1 MLNSIVLT
9 CVNQSVQFC
18 HVKCKLCQPFKM
30 YQQTLESLTQK
41 EKIKIYPSFR
51 SYILNS
57 YLQLR
62 PIIPEVE
69 LLVKEAFQLN
79 DSDTYVFTNS
89 GSHHVMGR
97 SAPLALPYNIMQW
110 LRKNLNIEMKHWSI
124 HDLRKTMRTNMSE
137 LTEPHIAEIML
148 GHKLPGNW
156 EVYDHHKYLKE
167 QAAAYSKWWGKIV
180 LVTGTR
186 GTD

>member
-1 MLNSIVLT
+1 
-9 CVNQSVQFC
+9 
-18 HVKCKLCQPFKM
+18 M